1 MMLRY
6 GNENIMYSIVHVS
19 SCTDVHHVLNNSFVL
34 IITTKNK
41 KEQAD
46 YVLSTHSNVCIV

>member
-1 MMLRY
+1 MLRY